1 MKMKEMQAMKTRNKW
16 ILRCFV
22 AGTAV
27 AGAAA
32 GVGAV
37 LALRQAARTLGKVRR
52 EGLKP
57 HLNGL
62 HVDTSEMPVL
72 RTLHKHREHQAT

>member
-1 MKMKEMQAMKTRNKW
+1 MKEKRAMKTRNKW
-16 ILRCFV
+16 ILGCFV

-37 LALRQAARTLGKVRR
+37 LAMRQAFRTLRKLRR
-52 EGLKP
+52 EGLKL
-57 HLNGL
+57 HMNGL
-62 HVDTSEMPVL
+62 QVDTTEMPVL
-72 RTLHKHREHQAT
+72 RTLQRHREHH

>member
-1 MKMKEMQAMKTRNKW
+1 MKTRNKW
-16 ILRCFV
+16 ILGCFV

-32 GVGAV
+32 GVGTV
-37 LALRQAARTLGKVRR
+37 LALRQAARTLGKLRR
-52 EGLKP
+52 EGLKL

-72 RTLHKHREHQAT
+72 RTLQRHREHR

>member
-1 MKMKEMQAMKTRNKW
+1 MKTRNKW
-16 ILRCFV
+16 IVGCFV

-37 LALRQAARTLGKVRR
+37 LAMRKAVRALAKFRR
-52 EGLKP
+52 EGLKL

-62 HVDTSEMPVL
+62 HVDTAEMPVL
-72 RTLHKHREHQAT
+72 RKLQRHREHLGS

>member
-1 MKMKEMQAMKTRNKW
+1 MKTRNKW
-16 ILRCFV
+16 IVGCFV

-37 LALRQAARTLGKVRR
+37 LALRQAFRTLGKLRR
-52 EGLKP
+52 EGLKL
-57 HLNGL
+57 HMNGL
-62 HVDTSEMPVL
+62 QVDTTEMPVL
-72 RTLHKHREHQAT
+72 RTLQGRRERH